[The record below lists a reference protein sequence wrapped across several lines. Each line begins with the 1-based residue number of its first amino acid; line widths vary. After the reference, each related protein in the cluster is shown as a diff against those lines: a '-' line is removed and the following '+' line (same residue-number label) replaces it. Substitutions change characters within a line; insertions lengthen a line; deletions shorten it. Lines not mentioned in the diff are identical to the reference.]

1 MCSCISFPQTP
12 WYHTMH
18 YLVIP
23 RHTQSMVAYKHG
35 PLGVISMSTIK
46 ADLWYMDGYKI
57 KHSCVV
63 CWTWIAP
70 EGAMSGSLSSYRSQ
84 DTYETCKTEGLI
96 LWTMEYNGMQSL
108 LVWIYVWGVCDNVW
122 GNNSSSLC
130 YTHLWA
136 YTIHPLLLYVGTTPL
151 VKGTA
156 QLYFGL

>member
-46 ADLWYMDGYKI
+46 ADLWYVDGYKI

-70 EGAMSGSLSSYRSQ
+70 GGRCQGACLHTGPKTPMRLVKQKALFCEQWSTVACKVYLS
-84 DTYETCKTEGLI
+84 
-96 LWTMEYNGMQSL
+96 EYMC
-108 LVWIYVWGVCDNVW
+108 GVCVIMF
-122 GNNSSSLC
+122 GGTTVLPFATLICGHTQS
-130 YTHLWA
+130 THC
-136 YTIHPLLLYVGTTPL
+136 ILYVGTTPL